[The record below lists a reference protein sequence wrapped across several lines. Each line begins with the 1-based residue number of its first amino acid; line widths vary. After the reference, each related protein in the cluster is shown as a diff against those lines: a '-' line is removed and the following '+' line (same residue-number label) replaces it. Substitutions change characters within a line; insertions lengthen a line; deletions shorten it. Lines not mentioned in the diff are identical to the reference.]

1 VLQWGVSFWNVS
13 EYRRRTDLLRTTLR
27 ELDDEV
33 PVREG
38 RSIKHVLL

>member
-1 VLQWGVSFWNVS
+1 MLQWGVSFWNVS

-38 RSIKHVLL
+38 RSINHVFL